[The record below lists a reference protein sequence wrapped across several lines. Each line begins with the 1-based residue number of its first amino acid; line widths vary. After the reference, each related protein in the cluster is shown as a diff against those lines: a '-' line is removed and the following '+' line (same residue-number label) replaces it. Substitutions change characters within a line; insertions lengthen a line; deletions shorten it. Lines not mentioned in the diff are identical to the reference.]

1 MFLSISNIVSTIFS
15 SKIDIVKRRI
25 DLVFP
30 DFSEYFKATTD
41 ILNKEEIVKLSVFQ
55 GNETLLLHQRVVL
68 L

>member
-15 SKIDIVKRRI
+15 SKINIVKRGI

-41 ILNKEEIVKLSVFQ
+41 ILNKEKIVKLSVFQ

>member
-1 MFLSISNIVSTIFS
+1 MFLSIIN
-15 SKIDIVKRRI
+15 IVKRRI

-41 ILNKEEIVKLSVFQ
+41 ILNKEKIVKLSVFQ

>member
-1 MFLSISNIVSTIFS
+1 MFLSISNVVSTIFS
-15 SKIDIVKRRI
+15 SKINIVKRSK

>member
-1 MFLSISNIVSTIFS
+1 MFLSIIN
-15 SKIDIVKRRI
+15 IVKRRI
-25 DLVFP
+25 DLVFQ

-41 ILNKEEIVKLSVFQ
+41 ILNKEKIVKLSVFQ